1 MKSKLNQ
8 EADRRLVDATQ
19 QLSPEERSNAFLTHC
34 RLVMELYEIGPSS
47 RLAPAGRN
55 HENHTFR

>member
-1 MKSKLNQ
+1 VKSKLNQ

-34 RLVMELYEIGPSS
+34 RLVMELYEIG
-47 RLAPAGRN
+47 RELEARTGRPQS
-55 HENHTFR
+55 